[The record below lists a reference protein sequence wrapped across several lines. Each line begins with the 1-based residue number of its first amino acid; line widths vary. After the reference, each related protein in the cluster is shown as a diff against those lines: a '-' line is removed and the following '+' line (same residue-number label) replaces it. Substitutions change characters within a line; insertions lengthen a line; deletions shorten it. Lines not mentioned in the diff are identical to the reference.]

1 MATKEKTNILQTSL
15 VVKNTKQSNLAV
27 PLLSKDE
34 TSIDTFKN
42 KRPSILQQLKILFS
56 NFKAYFNFAF

>member
-1 MATKEKTNILQTSL
+1 MDDKIRKSLRMATKEKTNILQTSL

-42 KRPSILQQLKILFS
+42 KRPSIL
-56 NFKAYFNFAF
+56 